1 MKPVRPP
8 EHASLEEVCFFVPLW
23 VYVSRSVAT
32 FMENDSELKP
42 GWNRFFA
49 LIMMTGHGSRGEE
62 DDLEN
67 LPMTSPKI
75 AINFIKPEVI
85 LTASVSFLASS
96 CHWALY
102 L

>member
-1 MKPVRPP
+1 
-8 EHASLEEVCFFVPLW
+8 
-23 VYVSRSVAT
+23 
-32 FMENDSELKP
+32 MENDSEVKTRLEQVLCTH
-42 GWNRFFA
+42 GWWQGMA
-49 LIMMTGHGSRGEE
+49 AVVEE
-62 DDLEN
+62 DDLES

-96 CHWALY
+96 CHRALY